1 MTYHRPGLWA
11 LGNAV
16 IGFCLTLL
24 GTITY
29 YASGGETPPG
39 WALVPVVVGTVLT
52 IAGFMIGWYTD
63 DRAIESKK
71 EAP

>member
-11 LGNAV
+11 LEGIFIAFF
-16 IGFCLTLL
+16 ITLL
-24 GTITY
+24 GTTVY
-29 YASGGETPPG
+29 YASGGETPRG
-39 WALVPVVVGTVLT
+39 WALVPVVVRT
-52 IAGFMIGWYTD
+52 ILAFAGFVIGWYTD